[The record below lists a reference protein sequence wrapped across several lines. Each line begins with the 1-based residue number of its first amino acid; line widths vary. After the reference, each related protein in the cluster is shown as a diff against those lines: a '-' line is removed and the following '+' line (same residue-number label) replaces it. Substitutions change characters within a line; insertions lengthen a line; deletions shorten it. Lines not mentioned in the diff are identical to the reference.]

1 MTSPVDGSHTSDRAQ
16 PDEAWQVSH
25 RHTGQLST
33 RVRGHRR
40 PDNDGRLRGGGSGL
54 RDRDRRR
61 PGRADSR
68 RRASSAASLSRQG
81 CRLAATGFWFSPPST
96 WPRRCVVALRTEHT
110 TAISLRRGTP
120 AADDGGPSQRFPPH
134 PGCISNRDVD
144 QPPGA
149 HHRGPGVKKRLRCR
163 NVPAAHGIRCDRGRR
178 WGGEKRRVTS
188 LPAAVPARSRLL
200 WPGTRRY
207 PPRRMSVRREPRGR
221 GSARGSDS
229 ND

>member
-1 MTSPVDGSHTSDRAQ
+1 MTSPVDGSQTSDRAQ

-54 RDRDRRR
+54 RDRARRG
-61 PGRADSR
+61 PGRAGSR

-96 WPRRCVVALRTEHT
+96 WPRRCVVALRTELT
-110 TAISLRRGTP
+110 TAISLSRGIS

-134 PGCISNRDVD
+134 PGCISNRDVE

-149 HHRGPGVKKRLRCR
+149 HHTGPGVKKRLRSR

-178 WGGEKRRVTS
+178 WEEKTPGHVPTRSGSCPVAVAVAGGSSVSATADERSTGT
-188 LPAAVPARSRLL
+188 ARTGQCAWLRQ
-200 WPGTRRY
+200 
-207 PPRRMSVRREPRGR
+207 
-221 GSARGSDS
+221 
-229 ND
+229 